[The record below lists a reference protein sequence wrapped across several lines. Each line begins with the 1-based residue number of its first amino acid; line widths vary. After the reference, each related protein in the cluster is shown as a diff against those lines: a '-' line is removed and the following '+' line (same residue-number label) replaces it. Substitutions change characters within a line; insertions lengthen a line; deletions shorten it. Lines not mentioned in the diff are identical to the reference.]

1 VVSVV
6 RAIQDLDARADR
18 VEVAIDKT
26 GALGMFDVFIN
37 SVGGGTRRMVDIDA
51 RGAFV
56 ATQAGVRAYE
66 RGLTHRWR
74 LLRWRTRD
82 GADPRI
88 LRSPKARSKC
98 SDGCCREKWSVY
110 ALG

>member
-1 VVSVV
+1 M
-6 RAIQDLDARADR
+6 IY
-18 VEVAIDKT
+18 IDP
-26 GALGMFDVFIN
+26 
-37 SVGGGTRRMVDIDA
+37 

-66 RGLTHRWR
+66 RGGTHRLR
-74 LLRWRTRD
+74 LLGWRTRD

-98 SDGCCREKWSVY
+98 SDGCCREKWSVD